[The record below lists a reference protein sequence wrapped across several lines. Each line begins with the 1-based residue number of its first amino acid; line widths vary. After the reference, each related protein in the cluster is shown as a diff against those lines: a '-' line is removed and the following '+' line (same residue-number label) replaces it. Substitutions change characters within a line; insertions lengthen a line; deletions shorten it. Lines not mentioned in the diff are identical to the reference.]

1 MSILNYYD
9 PEINTSGGGS
19 EGTLGPSLV
28 RAPVGTIVVWS
39 GDMDNIPDG
48 WALCDGQDGRPDLR
62 DKFVLGAGGTYNP
75 GAAGTVGSGGDLAYS
90 AQCYI
95 VKVTADATDG
105 LTGEVYSTEE
115 IRIGTWI
122 DGKPLYRK
130 VATFTNLSIGTTQ
143 TRTVMGNYSTWGV
156 EQITSLQAIVRT
168 LNWTKNSEWHITRLY
183 NDAAHWVAVSADI
196 VEKDFVFVGQWEYAT
211 NFNVTVIL
219 EYTKTTDQATIELP
233 AFVEQQD
240 DSAANTNMTE
250 SEV

>member
-9 PEINTSGGGS
+9 PEI
-19 EGTLGPSLV
+19 
-28 RAPVGTIVVWS
+28 
-39 GDMDNIPDG
+39 
-48 WALCDGQDGRPDLR
+48 
-62 DKFVLGAGGTYNP
+62 
-75 GAAGTVGSGGDLAYS
+75 
-90 AQCYI
+90 
-95 VKVTADATDG
+95 TDG

-130 VATFTNLSIGTTQ
+130 VATFTNLSIGATQ

-183 NDAAHWVAVSADI
+183 NDAAHWVVVSADI
-196 VEKDFVFVGQWEYAT
+196 VEKDFVFAGQWEYAT

-219 EYTKTTDQATIELP
+219 EYTKTTDQATIEIPSILDIPALLP
-233 AFVEQQD
+233 AD
-240 DSAANTNMTE
+240 TE
-250 SEV
+250 VLDNELNPEEV